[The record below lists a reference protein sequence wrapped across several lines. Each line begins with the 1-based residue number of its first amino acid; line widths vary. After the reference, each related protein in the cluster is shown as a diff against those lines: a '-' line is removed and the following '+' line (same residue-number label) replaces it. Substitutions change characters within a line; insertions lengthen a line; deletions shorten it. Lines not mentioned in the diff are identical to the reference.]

1 MKNMIENVAGYV
13 RVSTG
18 MQVEGYSLESQTREI
33 TEYSKRNSLNLIKVY
48 EDAGLSGTTTDDRIE
63 FNRLLIDIEE
73 GKNNIKTIITF
84 KLSRISRNV
93 RDVANLVDFL
103 EKNNVNLVCIQDNI
117 DTRTPMGKVFI
128 YLAAIFAEMER
139 DNIVEFGKM
148 GQKQRALNGYWN
160 GGKAYGYK
168 SINKELVIVEEQAEV
183 IREIFKLYLDGWGY
197 KKIAMHLTNIGIKTL
212 KNEEWS
218 IQGIKQVLDN
228 PLYAG
233 FIQYGKHKDWEKN
246 RRSGKQNDPIIVE
259 GKHKP
264 IISIDTWEKTQN
276 MREIKSKMN
285 TRDITPKGDFLLTG
299 LLKCPQCGASMI
311 SCQSKKKNKKTGDE
325 TVHKYYQCS
334 VAFNKGSKVCK
345 TNLVRKKEA
354 EDYVFNRIKEIVKQP
369 EIIEAIVRKTKEET
383 DLDITPLKESLKK
396 LENELNLIK
405 KKENENFELEFK
417 GNIDIDILQQRLSF
431 LKKKEQEVLNK
442 IYNIQEK
449 IDEIDGQGNMN
460 SEVIRFSLENF
471 IHIFENAK
479 IEDKKALYN
488 SIIESISVNPG
499 NTPKQ
504 RTINKIKLYFEPQ
517 DIDIDTVVKKDS
529 KKFPITY
536 DTVHP

>member
-1 MKNMIENVAGYV
+1 
-13 RVSTG
+13 
-18 MQVEGYSLESQTREI
+18 MQIDGYSLESQAREI
-33 TEYSKRNSLNLIKVY
+33 KEYCKRNKLNLVQIY
-48 EDAGLSGTTTDDRIE
+48 EDAGITGTSMEDRIS
-63 FNRLLIDIEE
+63 FNQLLSDIENNT
-73 GKNNIKTIITF
+73 KNIKTIVTF

-103 EKNNVNLVCIQDNI
+103 EKNDVNLVCIQDNI
-117 DTRTPMGKVFI
+117 DTRTPMGKVFV
-128 YLAAIFAEMER
+128 YLAAVFAEMER

-148 GQKQRALNGYWN
+148 GQKQRALKGYWN
-160 GGKAYGYK
+160 GGKAFGYK

-246 RRSGKQNDPIIVE
+246 RRSGKQNNPIIVE

-345 TNLVRKKEA
+345 TNLIRKLEV
-354 EDYVFNRIKEIVKQP
+354 EEYVFNKIKEIVKQP
-369 EIIEAIVRKTKEET
+369 EIIEAIVNKSKQET
-383 DLDITPLKESLKK
+383 DIDIFPLKENLKK
-396 LENELNLIK
+396 LNKELDKIK
-405 KKENENFELEFK
+405 KMKTENFELQFK
-417 GNIDIDILQQRLSF
+417 GEIDIDMLQQQFSF
-431 LKKKEQEVLNK
+431 LKEKEQEVLNQ
-442 IYNIQEK
+442 ILSIEEK
-449 IDEIDGQGNMN
+449 INEIKGQLSMDANT
-460 SEVIRFSLENF
+460 IRFLLENF
-471 IHIFENAK
+471 VEVFENADM
-479 IEDKKALYN
+479 EDKKALYN

-499 NTPKQ
+499 NTPKE
-504 RTINKIKLYFEPQ
+504 RTVNKIKLYFLPQ
-517 DIDIDTVVKKDS
+517 DIDINPVVKKEE

-536 DTVHP
+536 DTVHLYLS